1 MSFNEVMI
9 GVVIGVSTSIIVT
22 GITFY
27 LKDYL
32 KERSKFKKF
41 EKKLKQIAGK
51 EAEVIVSNL
60 GIVKIIDI
68 NNQGM
73 TVKSELCTTFLPM
86 ERVLLSDI
94 AIPVENY
101 EMLRK
106 ELMRKSVEESLDVV
120 FPPLMEK
127 LKEVVIKEFL
137 KTDSELSA
145 VFAIKVRGEMKEEGI
160 PVKKLSKEKELS
172 FREIIE
178 RVGKEE
184 EKEKRAKKS

>member
-1 MSFNEVMI
+1 MI

>member
-9 GVVIGVSTSIIVT
+9 GVVIGVSTSIIAT
-22 GITFY
+22 SITFY

-127 LKEVVIKEFL
+127 LKEVMIKEFL

-160 PVKKLSKEKELS
+160 PVENLSKEKELS